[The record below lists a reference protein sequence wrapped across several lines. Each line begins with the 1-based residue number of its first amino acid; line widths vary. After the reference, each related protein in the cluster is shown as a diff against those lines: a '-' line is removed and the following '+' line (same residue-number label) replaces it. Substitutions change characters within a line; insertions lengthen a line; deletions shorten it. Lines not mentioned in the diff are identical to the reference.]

1 MKGVDAALLLVEQ
14 EMAARRSRAETA
26 ETHVACL
33 QKYYAEL
40 RERLAR
46 SDATAL
52 ECEEQIKHCA
62 KRAVSAEAQLA
73 RSDAANGAMRHAM
86 LEHDEREP
94 VPMDDFL
101 AALRLVQYIGT
112 TRAEDSDVIQRAG
125 ALTEKHGHL
134 LKTP

>member
-14 EMAARRSRAETA
+14 EMAALRSRAETA

-46 SDATAL
+46 S
-52 ECEEQIKHCA
+52 E
-62 KRAVSAEAQLA
+62 
-73 RSDAANGAMRHAM
+73 AANRAMRHAM
-86 LEHDEREP
+86 LEHDDREP

-101 AALRLVQYIGT
+101 AALRLAQYIGT